1 MVSQPRVERLEGD
14 IGITGD
20 TVAFGR
26 EDRFCG
32 GRWCDIVVGR
42 RFAVPAVSGHLEAIL
57 KNSPFPVV
65 AVKSYESDTTITGE

>member
-42 RFAVPAVSGHLEAIL
+42 RFAVPAVSGHLDL
-57 KNSPFPVV
+57 SKQVCL
-65 AVKSYESDTTITGE
+65 TGNALIIHYA